1 MSLEIGVDCVWMKSR
16 HVNFCLKSGCFLK
29 MFAPSSFWAVEARKS
44 GRTQFLA
51 DSTRTAIKDYD
62 SSRKKAEGL
71 MSQTYLETPTNI
83 ANIIKYSVI
92 SICI

>member
-1 MSLEIGVDCVWMKSR
+1 MY
-16 HVNFCLKSGCFLK
+16 F
-29 MFAPSSFWAVEARKS
+29 PSSFWVVEARKS

-51 DSTRTAIKDYD
+51 DSTRTVMKDYD

-83 ANIIKYSVI
+83 ANIIKLLNIPI
-92 SICI
+92 SSH